1 MATLFAGTY
10 TLKYTSHHNSEYI
23 YEEDNKYV
31 VLNNTE
37 LFDKFHNNLTTFTI
51 PSEIHI
57 WDSNE
62 YQMSIYQTNILGI
75 KTDYQTVYKEGYEGQ
90 WDSVELPVI
99 TLTDGSNDIT
109 NNGYDDYY
117 SRDFQPTIIKV
128 LRDTTVNSEE
138 FEAFIQ
144 ALCQVSVLSNGA
156 GNSLDTIDIELSSA
170 SGLTLATANT
180 YIRNNIKIKMDEAS
194 LANLTPKNIA
204 KGITLFGVAGVYGDP
219 TYTLT
224 IQFTIADDYNKVT
237 GYTSGFY
244 KINGV
249 KTTFN
254 SISMI
259 TISDLYKDDIVEL
272 FMEQADSEMSFGV
285 LDSSYGG
292 YDNCTVESNQSDLR
306 YCTISTFTGNAT
318 VTYCLNGY

>member
-23 YEEDNKYV
+23 QEEKNQYV

-37 LFDKFHNNLTTFTI
+37 LFNKFYNNLTTFTV

-57 WDSNE
+57 WNSNE
-62 YQMSIYQTNILGI
+62 YQMSIHQTNILGI
-75 KTDYQTVYKEGYEGQ
+75 ETYYQTVYKEGYEGQ

-99 TLTDGSNDIT
+99 TLTDGSSDIT

-117 SRDFQPTIIKV
+117 SNDFQPTIIKV
-128 LRDTTVNSEE
+128 LRDITVNSEE

-144 ALCQVSVLSNGA
+144 AFCQASVLSNGA
-156 GNSLDTIDIELSSA
+156 GSSLDTIDIELSSV

-204 KGITLFGVAGVYGDP
+204 TGITLFGVVGVYGDP

-224 IQFTIADDYNKVT
+224 IQFTMADDQNKVT

-254 SISMI
+254 STSMI
-259 TISDLYKDDIVEL
+259 TIPDIYNIDIVEL
-272 FMEQADSEMSFGV
+272 FMEQADSEMAFGV
-285 LDSSYGG
+285 WDSNFGG
-292 YDNCTVESNQSDLR
+292 YTNCTVNRQDTDGR
-306 YCTISTFTGNAT
+306 QCIISQFTGNAT

>member
-10 TLKYTSHHNSEYI
+10 TLKYTSHHNSEYM
-23 YEEDNKYV
+23 YEEENKYV

-37 LFDKFHNNLTTFTI
+37 LFDKFYNNLTIFTV

-57 WDSNE
+57 WNSNE
-62 YQMSIYQTNILGI
+62 YQMSIHQTNTLGI
-75 KTDYQTVYKEGYEGQ
+75 ETYYQTVYKEGYEGQ

-99 TLTDGSNDIT
+99 TLTNGSSDIT
-109 NNGYDDYY
+109 NNGYDNYY
-117 SRDFQPTIIKV
+117 SQDFQPTIIKI
-128 LRDTTVNSEE
+128 LRDTTINSEE

-144 ALCQVSVLSNGA
+144 ALCKVSVLSNGA

-204 KGITLFGVAGVYGDP
+204 KNVILFGVVGVYGDP

-224 IQFTIADDYNKVT
+224 IQFTMVDDYNKAT

-244 KINGV
+244 RINGV

-254 SISMI
+254 STSMI
-259 TISDLYKDDIVEL
+259 TIPDLYKNDVVEL
-272 FMEQADSEMSFGV
+272 FMSQADSEMSFGV
-285 LDSSYGG
+285 WDSNYGG
-292 YDNCTVESNQSDLR
+292 YTNCTVDKQNEDGRQ
-306 YCTISTFTGNAT
+306 CIISTFTGNAT
-318 VTYCLNGY
+318 VIYCLNGY